1 MRLRIP
7 LSVCF
12 GILLCVDW
20 GWAQDVP
27 PPDVLKAIV
36 PQLRKKLPGTE
47 VSFQAPIVDTTSNSS
62 CGMQQAQMIVSQG
75 TDHHTFDVLI
85 DPPASLPIAPKQ
97 VLARITRL
105 RVDADGSARSYHPED
120 PDGEGVCKEVSQA
133 SGTTTLQ
140 GICALDDISNA
151 GIRLFVGS
159 ERIMKSD
166 PKKNPETGD
175 SDLAKE
181 WRSVWPLI
189 RDKTLKPIDL
199 KMIAGPSAPDG
210 YYLFYWRPRELTVFF
225 NTNNIPTTREG
236 YPCLHGS
243 ESRFPG
249 YFVTSTTLNQ
259 RGSIGAD
266 GCAPTR
272 YIDSEQIP
280 FFVLPGNSFGRVE
293 IGDIVVGYIKIGSRE
308 RVVYG
313 VAGDTGPFD
322 QFGEGS
328 IAFNKQL
335 LDDPKVVMNAK
346 SVDALDIDL
355 DAFDKGRSGTLAI
368 LILGG
373 TKQLLDGNYSLQNIE
388 TVGRSQFASWGGKGE
403 LAFHRLSACVAAAP
417 INP

>member
-1 MRLRIP
+1 IP

-159 ERIMKSD
+159 ERI
-166 PKKNPETGD
+166 
-175 SDLAKE
+175 
-181 WRSVWPLI
+181 
-189 RDKTLKPIDL
+189 
-199 KMIAGPSAPDG
+199 
-210 YYLFYWRPRELTVFF
+210 
-225 NTNNIPTTREG
+225 
-236 YPCLHGS
+236 
-243 ESRFPG
+243 
-249 YFVTSTTLNQ
+249 
-259 RGSIGAD
+259 
-266 GCAPTR
+266 
-272 YIDSEQIP
+272 
-280 FFVLPGNSFGRVE
+280 
-293 IGDIVVGYIKIGSRE
+293 
-308 RVVYG
+308 
-313 VAGDTGPFD
+313 
-322 QFGEGS
+322 
-328 IAFNKQL
+328 
-335 LDDPKVVMNAK
+335 
-346 SVDALDIDL
+346 
-355 DAFDKGRSGTLAI
+355 
-368 LILGG
+368 
-373 TKQLLDGNYSLQNIE
+373 
-388 TVGRSQFASWGGKGE
+388 
-403 LAFHRLSACVAAAP
+403 
-417 INP
+417 